1 MIRSFVYRAFL
12 SCIIS
17 CIVRLFVCVFRI
29 VHSFHFVRSC
39 IEHSFLVSCVFR
51 IVRVKRS
58 FVSFAFFIHLCLVRI
73 VKLYD
78 PGSVPTLCEKEH
90 QYFSQNVD
98 CIENKFC
105 MNKQV
110 SSTSSGSKN
119 QCFLCQC
126 QPPQGFLLESEYK
139 ACF

>member
-1 MIRSFVYRAFL
+1 M
-12 SCIIS
+12 
-17 CIVRLFVCVFRI
+17 
-29 VHSFHFVRSC
+29 
-39 IEHSFLVSCVFR
+39 
-51 IVRVKRS
+51 KRS
-58 FVSFAFFIHLCLVRI
+58 FVSFAFFVHLRLVRI
-73 VKLYD
+73 VNLYD

-98 CIENKFC
+98 CIEHKFC